1 MKTVSSDGYPPY
13 SDVSYKKM
21 QLSTFADLLKLP
33 RGDGS
38 IAELSAVLNMPR
50 CPCEETIWDTWW
62 DSLLVKAQ
70 FSPICLVTSCLAILI
85 VLLATNVQKS
95 QIVIDLRRWMQRS
108 IQRTEIHSKPSFY
121 NIVLHCRGC
130 MWSPILLFKKRQGS
144 RARCLFDFLNR
155 HCMSCTGRSCCLNS
169 QGFVFHLLG
178 CRCPSIKGALE

>member
-1 MKTVSSDGYPPY
+1 MGTLPIVAFLTRKCNCRRLQTY
-13 SDVSYKKM
+13 
-21 QLSTFADLLKLP
+21 LSFHVVMVALLSC
-33 RGDGS
+33 RQCWTCQG
-38 IAELSAVLNMPR
+38 VLVRRPFETHDEIR
-50 CPCEETIWDTWW
+50 CWW
-62 DSLLVKAQ
+62 KH
-70 FSPICLVTSCLAILI
+70 ICLVTSCLAILI
-85 VLLATNVQKS
+85 VLLATNVQKC

-121 NIVLHCRGC
+121 IVLHCRGC